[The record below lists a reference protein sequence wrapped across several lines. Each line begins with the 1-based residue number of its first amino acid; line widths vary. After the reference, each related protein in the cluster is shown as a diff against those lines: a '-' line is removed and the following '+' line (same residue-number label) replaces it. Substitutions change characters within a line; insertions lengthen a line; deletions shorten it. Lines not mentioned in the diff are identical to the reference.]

1 MPTRP
6 HAHNLAKPTAQAK
19 AAYKRQRAK
28 RSDTMRGTAHERGYD
43 ARWRKAAR
51 AYLNEHPLCVACE
64 QSGRLTAAGVV
75 DHLVPHRGG
84 KGLFWDQA
92 NWQSLCKACHDQKTG
107 RGE

>member
-6 HAHNLAKPTAQAK
+6 PKHNLAKPTAT
-19 AAYKRQRAK
+19 AYTYAK
-28 RSDTMRGTAHERGYD
+28 RAARKRCDTRRGTAHERGYD
-43 ARWRKAAR
+43 ARLRKAAR
-51 AYLNEHPLCVACE
+51 AYLNENPLCTVCDKA
-64 QSGRLTAAGVV
+64 GTVTAAQVV

-92 NWQSLCKACHDQKTG
+92 NWQSLCKRCHDQKTG